1 MTFFTTQILKLLQ
14 WNLKSKIASH
24 SEKYR
29 YILMW
34 NTILYMQREYFKM
47 NNKIHKTVHRKN
59 FDEVDFLLHNFKRDE
74 KMMKRLCSFILS
86 RFKNTLDFKE
96 HAIKLLLLFRST
108 PVLCEKVRNWIAAST
123 RPFASLWEKGC
134 KRKKKRYRKCM
145 SEKKSVRM
153 VE

>member
-1 MTFFTTQILKLLQ
+1 MWIIILCMLG
-14 WNLKSKIASH
+14 
-24 SEKYR
+24 
-29 YILMW
+29 
-34 NTILYMQREYFKM
+34 EYFKM
-47 NNKIHKTVHRKN
+47 NNKIHKTVHRKH

-74 KMMKRLCSFILS
+74 KMMKRFCSFILS

-134 KRKKKRYRKCM
+134 KRKKRYRKCM
-145 SEKKSVRM
+145 SEKKASEWWNNIYSSDFFWHMLSGNMQKGEKTSILSYRRLFI
-153 VE
+153 